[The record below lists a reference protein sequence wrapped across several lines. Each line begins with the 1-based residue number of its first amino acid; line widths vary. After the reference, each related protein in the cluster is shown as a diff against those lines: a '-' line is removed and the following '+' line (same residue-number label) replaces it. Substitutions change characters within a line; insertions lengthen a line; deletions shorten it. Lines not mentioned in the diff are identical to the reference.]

1 MTGTIQD
8 IQRHTTMKIGQ
19 EVEELYQYVR
29 DTKQLLAQT
38 IKVTRRKPIPIRQH
52 SRLTTTTT
60 TTPTAALTSQATKAT
75 TTISSN
81 KRTTTKKTKSVDKSN
96 SDNKS
101 TKETCTMIRP
111 VKTTALITEA
121 TAATAIATNNCIPI
135 DTKPDPD
142 PAVGFPPLCDARLP
156 IPAPLEAEFI
166 ESFVPNEILKTDPHL
181 HFECDDTR
189 EIYEI

>member
-60 TTPTAALTSQATKAT
+60 TIPTAARTPPATKAI
-75 TTISSN
+75 TTISSH
-81 KRTTTKKTKSVDKSN
+81 KRTTTKKTKSVNES
-96 SDNKS
+96 SSENKS
-101 TKETCTMIRP
+101 IKENCTIIPP
-111 VKTTALITEA
+111 VKPTAVIAEA
-121 TAATAIATNNCIPI
+121 TAATAITTNNCTPI

-156 IPAPLEAEFI
+156 VPVPLESEFI
-166 ESFVPNEILKTDPHL
+166 ESFVSNEILKTDPHL